1 MESIYFL
8 SMTTDNT
15 LCVLQRIA
23 SVFSRHR
30 INIEQM
36 NIFETKRKGVSHF
49 SIVIH
54 CEQDKIDKVM
64 KQLRRIIEVIDI
76 QISNQISL
84 SHEDEYEQKIA

>member
-1 MESIYFL
+1 METIYFL

-36 NIFETKRKGVSHF
+36 NIFETKRKGISHF

-84 SHEDEYEQKIA
+84 SIEDDHEQKIA

>member
-1 MESIYFL
+1 MEMIYFL

-36 NIFETKRKGVSHF
+36 SIFETKRKGISHF

-76 QISNQISL
+76 QISNQLSL
-84 SHEDEYEQKIA
+84 SIEDDHEQKIA